1 MYNDP
6 IIKQR
11 EKVMAKQAIVTRTSL
26 QTMLDNT
33 NPAYV
38 MAVVGRAL
46 VQLHKR
52 QTESEKVTNSTQ
64 EHNGVGFAGCDA
76 RSGSMTA
83 KYFMKNN
90 RLEQWMVD
98 KWLKRGSTGYSRLV
112 KYHAQLNEVASQ
124 R

>member
-1 MYNDP
+1 
-6 IIKQR
+6 
-11 EKVMAKQAIVTRTSL
+11 MATQTIVTKESL

-33 NPAYV
+33 NPNYV

-83 KYFMKNN
+83 KFYLKHNK
-90 RLEQWMVD
+90 LEQWMIE
-98 KWLKRGSTGYSRLV
+98 KWLKRGSNGFSRLT
-112 KYHAQLNEVASQ
+112 KYHAQLNQVATSK
-124 R
+124 